1 MFERSR
7 CIDVRKPPRVG
18 LRIRSRKRG
27 WCGLTGIGGRDT
39 FLSGMRRLSRW
50 KGNCCGLCFREAGEP
65 RGRGIVKVPLAS
77 LAGRAKAPVPTQASK
92 TA

>member
-1 MFERSR
+1 
-7 CIDVRKPPRVG
+7 
-18 LRIRSRKRG
+18 
-27 WCGLTGIGGRDT
+27 
-39 FLSGMRRLSRW
+39 MRRLSRW